1 MKFSEEIPDD
11 NRNLRSVSGRGCGR
25 TRLSKVRV
33 PVSYVRA
40 SAMGTFDHVISSSG
54 RKVMNIN
61 EDVSVVSES
70 EPEDW
75 QGESS
80 DLTVDSDW
88 IDERLISKEQNELA
102 PHKRRKKEIFSSD
115 VEDND
120 KLELDVISIESSS
133 DTHTSESS
141 ESEENV
147 NDKTETVVVKISKR
161 VNRGKQK
168 ASRTCLPEKVFH
180 KKSKKEIC
188 THKANPLQENIEE
201 YLQFHQPTEWIL
213 STHSKK
219 FPYFPQIGDEVYY
232 LWQGHKLYVK
242 QVIEL
247 NEYEIQDSRQ
257 AYCKYSLAPAEL
269 CKLVGISYDV
279 HPTKLCSL
287 KLELIGKK
295 KLSGRKQTIHVRFH
309 DMPNVVDFLVL
320 KHIYEE
326 SLMHYWKEGVRF
338 RCIIDD
344 KWYFGSITNNS
355 PFEEDFPNSSFL
367 SLTVEWDSGE
377 SERVSPWDLEKIPE
391 DCDIVND
398 DPLTE
403 KDKVLYMYKPNKTD
417 WPYESFEDLLSRVR
431 KGINDLMM
439 MDFALPF
446 FCTINTLQYP
456 TYWSIVAFPT
466 DLQTIKSRL
475 ENRFYRR
482 IDALLWEIRQ
492 IKTNAVKFN
501 EQDSAIIIDAAYL
514 VKLLCKFCKDPIITN
529 IRSLCKS
536 IPHVYETKEQN
547 FEESEDENDED
558 DAYESDV
565 PDWKRE
571 AKSLLEFIAL
581 KDDAAPFREPV
592 DTEQFPDYLSV
603 IHDPI
608 DLSTIRQRLDSNQY
622 DDAESFIRDFQLI
635 FKNAKTYTVN
645 RRSAIFKMTLRLSAL
660 FDARCHAV
668 IDACTR
674 SHENIHSTREKSKK
688 KANCIKISDSS
699 EDELH
704 SSTRPIKNY
713 KKNISPK
720 RNIHISPVECTG
732 KSLLKSAA
740 TTQNGVLHV
749 TRSMNSYINKDSN
762 DRNLS
767 SEENVIPNILKRTRN
782 SKRRSR
788 VRKCYGY
795 DSDENLEYLTKKT
808 SLKPSLKRRNV
819 AKVDKKPNKKLKLKQ
834 NIILQK
840 RSSCRSKSAVNYCE
854 EEFDVFDQISDKET
868 RTDLNDDKSFTES
881 NEDSEESS

>member
-565 PDWKRE
+565 PD
-571 AKSLLEFIAL
+571 
-581 KDDAAPFREPV
+581 
-592 DTEQFPDYLSV
+592 YLSV